1 MCVCVQAAAGL
12 QFTYDK
18 TSYFDE
24 EALAARAAIGPGAKA
39 VGAAVARAL
48 GIATAKAAGKG
59 LARSNIVYNR
69 NAASENTASVGTVT
83 ELGLGVS
90 GGAYL
95 NRDDDD
101 SALLDQPTVGFAFG
115 R

>member
-1 MCVCVQAAAGL
+1 MCAGCSGL

-24 EALAARAAIGPGAKA
+24 EALAARAAIGPGTKA
-39 VGAAVARAL
+39 MGAAVARAL
-48 GIATAKAAGKG
+48 AGKG